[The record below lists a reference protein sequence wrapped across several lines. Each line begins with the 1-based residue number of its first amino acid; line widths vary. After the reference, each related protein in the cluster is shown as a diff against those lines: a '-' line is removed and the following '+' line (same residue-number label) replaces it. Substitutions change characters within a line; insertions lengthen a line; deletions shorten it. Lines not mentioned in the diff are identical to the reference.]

1 MFRICVVLTLLL
13 GFPSSSARKNMPAVQ
28 EDLVRFL
35 PIPVFL
41 GIPGGS
47 DGKESACNVVL
58 TNL

>member
-1 MFRICVVLTLLL
+1 MFRMCVVLTLLL

-35 PIPVFL
+35 PIPAFL
-41 GIPGGS
+41 GS